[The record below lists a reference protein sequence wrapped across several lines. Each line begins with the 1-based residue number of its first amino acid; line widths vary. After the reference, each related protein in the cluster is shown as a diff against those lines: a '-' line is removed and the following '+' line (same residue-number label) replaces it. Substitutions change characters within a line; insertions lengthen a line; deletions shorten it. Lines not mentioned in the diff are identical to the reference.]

1 MINSETT
8 TLAKKNIRKK
18 ILSLRKK
25 MSSKKVQKNS
35 LACMENFFR
44 TFSTKVLKKVAG
56 YSSIHSELNVMPI
69 LQKLDL
75 AGVTCLLPVVDKYS
89 RRLSFRNWRY
99 GDNLI
104 LSEMGVFEPMGRRRE
119 CIPNVILTPLVA
131 YDQFGS
137 RLGYGGGFYDRTIDH
152 IKQQFI
158 HDPDDFLIIGI
169 AYSMQKVEKLP
180 CNDLDQKLDWIV
192 TEKGAKNFVYGKK
205 YFIGG

>member
-1 MINSETT
+1 LINSETK

-18 ILSLRKK
+18 ILSLRKR
-25 MSSKKVQKNS
+25 MSSKRVQENS
-35 LACMENFFR
+35 LACREKFFR
-44 TFSTKVLKKVAG
+44 TFNTTVLKKVAG
-56 YSSIHSELNVMPI
+56 YSPIHSELNVMPI
-69 LQKLDL
+69 LQKLDS
-75 AGVTCLLPVVDKYS
+75 AGVTCSLPVVDKYS

-104 LSEMGVFEPMGRRRE
+104 LSEMGVFEPIGRKRE

-158 HDPDDFLIIGI
+158 YDPDDFLIIGI

-192 TEKGAKNFVYGKK
+192 TEKGAERFVYEKN
-205 YFIGG
+205 IL